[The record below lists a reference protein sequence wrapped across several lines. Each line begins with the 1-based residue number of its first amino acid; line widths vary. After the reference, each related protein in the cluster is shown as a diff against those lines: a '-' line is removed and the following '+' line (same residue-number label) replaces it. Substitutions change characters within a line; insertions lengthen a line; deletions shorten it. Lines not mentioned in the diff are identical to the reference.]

1 MIKRLDD
8 SLMSILGYIKDML
21 MPIVILILIITLFKI
36 LIDYIKYGKKI
47 FHVFKHPASVNISK
61 VSFELSLKNLKVYY
75 KIVNLENNCF
85 LLLLPSGVYVINV
98 LDIDGIIT
106 GKIGEAKLV
115 LNANSKN
122 KKLIDNPILVLN
134 DYIDLYS
141 KLLNENVCGYVL
153 LKKNCLFSVLNKE
166 SIKVIPLNAFYY
178 HFSKLVKSKKYDQA
192 KIDNLYEKIVNK

>member
-1 MIKRLDD
+1 M
-8 SLMSILGYIKDML
+8 
-21 MPIVILILIITLFKI
+21 
-36 LIDYIKYGKKI
+36 
-47 FHVFKHPASVNISK
+47 
-61 VSFELSLKNLKVYY
+61 
-75 KIVNLENNCF
+75 
-85 LLLLPSGVYVINV
+85 
-98 LDIDGIIT
+98 
-106 GKIGEAKLV
+106 
-115 LNANSKN
+115 NANSKN

-192 KIDNLYEKIVNK
+192 KIDNLYEKIVNKWFWISVSLVLKRYEYNLESVTNDKKFINFPFLTN